1 MFCRIL
7 FLFAFPVATVS
18 AFSISKGLLRTSI
31 FVLHQL
37 SPLQKMS
44 TSVAQGSSRFLSQR
58 AITQLQFDNRNVRN
72 LPVEENLSKKSRQV
86 PNAIFSLAEPT
97 PVVKPVLVAAST
109 NVLAGL
115 LGLEPPQNPA
125 EEAVLAE
132 YFGGNKIIPGS
143 RPAAHCY
150 CGHQFGN
157 FAGQLGDG
165 ATMYLGEVINPITQK
180 RWELQVKGAGKT
192 PYSRTADG
200 RKVLRSS
207 VREFLCS
214 EAMHHLGVPTTRA
227 GTCVTS
233 STTVERDPMYDG
245 GK

>member
-1 MFCRIL
+1 MFYRIL
-7 FLFAFPVATVS
+7 FQLYLSTATLYAFKYCKRL
-18 AFSISKGLLRTSI
+18 SIASF
-31 FVLHQL
+31 FVLQL
-37 SPLQKMS
+37 KPLQKMS
-44 TSVAQGSSRFLSQR
+44 AVHLAQGNSRAFSGLVV
-58 AITQLQFDNRNVRN
+58 TQLQFDNRNIRN
-72 LPVEENLSKKSRQV
+72 LPVDDSMSQKSRQV
-86 PNAIFSLAEPT
+86 PNAIFSLVEPT
-97 PVVKPVLVAAST
+97 PVEKPVLVAASA
-109 NVLAGL
+109 NVLSGL
-115 LGLEPPQNPA
+115 LGLDPPLNN
-125 EEAVLAE
+125 EEENLLAE
-132 YFGGNKIIPGS
+132 YFGGNKVIPGS

-165 ATMYLGEVINPITQK
+165 ATMYLGEVVHPVTQM